1 MIRPLLLGIAATL
14 CLTAPAVA
22 KPAPSPALALLIR
35 DYDAVE
41 KRFHPW
47 QAAQDGDREA
57 LSKLEDDSPANL
69 KAEERALT
77 AIDDRLKALP
87 PSDPG
92 SEDGFNRG
100 YLGFRLRSELASLK
114 LDTSRI
120 NFDAYSGFHL
130 EPQQLG
136 RHTHIRDRAD
146 AEAYLKRLAALPH
159 FYETEI
165 ANARRGVATRFT
177 QPAPTVQVVLAIA
190 RKQAAVAAEDDSLL
204 APLRELPASIAPPD
218 QAALRARALDLV
230 RAFKPSEAAFVRFIE
245 TEYAPAARKSLAAR
259 DLPNGEAYY
268 RAEVARHTTTTLT
281 PDQIHQIGLD
291 EVTRIRALMEQE
303 IKASGFKG
311 DFKAFQTF
319 LRTDPQFYVTTRQ
332 ALLEKSAMFAKT
344 VDDKL
349 PTEFGRLPRL
359 PFAVREIPREVEE
372 SATTAYYEEGS
383 PALAVAGGYEV
394 NTSHLDQRPLYEIP
408 ALSLHESQPGH
419 HLQIALQQER
429 TDLPAFR
436 RNGGITAFVEGWG
449 LYSEQLGDEMG
460 LYRTPYERFGHLSYE
475 MWRACRLV
483 ADTGIHW
490 LRWTRE
496 QARACFIDNTALAA
510 KNIEVELD
518 RYISWPGQALGY
530 KIGELKIMAARKR
543 AETALGDRFDV
554 RAFHDAVLLDGPAPL
569 DLLDRRIDAWIA
581 ARKANKVTV
590 K

>member
-1 MIRPLLLGIAATL
+1 VIRTLFVIAAFAVA
-14 CLTAPAVA
+14 APVAA
-22 KPAPSPALALLIR
+22 KPAAPGGLAKVIA
-35 DYDAVE
+35 DYEAVQ

-47 QAAQDGDREA
+47 VAAQDGDREA
-57 LSKLEDDSPANL
+57 LSRLEDDSPANL
-69 KAEERALT
+69 KAEQQALL
-77 AIDDRLKALP
+77 AIDARLKALP
-87 PSDPG
+87 PTDPK
-92 SEDGFNRG
+92 SEDAVNRG
-100 YLGFRLRSELASLK
+100 YLAFELKSELTSLK
-114 LDTSRI
+114 LDTARI

-130 EPQQLG
+130 EPQELG
-136 RHTHIRDRAD
+136 HHTRIRDRAD
-146 AEAYLKRLAALPH
+146 TEAYLKRLAALPH
-159 FYETEI
+159 YYETEI
-165 ANARRGVATRFT
+165 ANARRGVATHFT
-177 QPAPTVQVVLAIA
+177 QPAPTVEVVLAIA
-190 RKQAAVAAEDDSLL
+190 RKQAAVPAEADGLMTPLNDLPSSIPAA
-204 APLRELPASIAPPD
+204 D
-218 QAALRARALDLV
+218 QAELRGRALALV
-230 RAFKPSEAAFVRFIE
+230 KAFKPSETAFVRFLE

-268 RAEVARHTTTTLT
+268 RAEVARHTTTDLT

-291 EVTRIRALMEQE
+291 EVKRIRALMEEE
-303 IKASGFKG
+303 IKASGFTG
-311 DFKAFQTF
+311 DFKAFQQF

-349 PTEFGRLPRL
+349 PREFGRLPRL

-383 PALAVAGGYEV
+383 PALGVAGGYEV

-429 TDLPAFR
+429 TDLPSFR
-436 RNGGITAFVEGWG
+436 RNGGLTAFVEGWG

-490 LRWTRE
+490 LRWSRD
-496 QARACFIDNTALAA
+496 QARACFTDNTALSP

-543 AETALGDRFDV
+543 AEAALGDRFDV
-554 RAFHDAVLLDGPAPL
+554 RAFHDAVLIDGPVPL

-581 ARKANKVTV
+581 VRTSAKNITAK
-590 K
+590 